1 MANCEFQ
8 HQDFRFLAQNDVRS
22 NTRLELSDV
31 NRIELIGRKIDQK
44 TLIGSFVCSNPFC
57 DDEKN
62 FVMTVRVAIQ
72 GCRAVR

>member
-1 MANCEFQ
+1 MANGEYQ

-22 NTRLELSDV
+22 NTRLESDV
-31 NRIELIGRKIDQK
+31 DRIDLIGWKVDKK
-44 TLIGSFVCSNPFC
+44 TLVGSFVCSNPFC

-72 GCRAVR
+72 GHRADQ

>member
-1 MANCEFQ
+1 MANGEFQ
-8 HQDFRFLAQNDVRS
+8 HQDFGFLAQSDVRS
-22 NTRLELSDV
+22 NTRLESDV
-31 NRIELIGRKIDQK
+31 DRLELIGRKIDQK